1 MIYIEDGTAEIVLH
15 PTRYLILRFL
25 QDSVKPMYV
34 DEIAK
39 VVKVHPRMVSHH
51 VDILEEKGLIIS
63 EYGLINSRNSKRKVA
78 VRLCSVTQKLYEVFE
93 DIRKSTSLRK

>member
-1 MIYIEDGTAEIVLH
+1 MNYIEDGTAEIVLQ
-15 PTRYLILRFL
+15 PARYLILRFL
-25 QDSVKPMYV
+25 QDSVISMYI

-63 EYGLINSRNSKRKVA
+63 KYELINSHNSKRKVA

-93 DIRKSTSLRK
+93 EIRESVSLRK